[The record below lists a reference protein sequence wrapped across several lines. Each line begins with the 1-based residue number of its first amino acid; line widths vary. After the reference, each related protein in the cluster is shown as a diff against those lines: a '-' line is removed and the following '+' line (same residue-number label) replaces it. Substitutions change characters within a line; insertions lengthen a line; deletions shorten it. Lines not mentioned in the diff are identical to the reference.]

1 MSAIKNPRPSS
12 RLTRAERMAELAA
25 SRTSPAPLYK
35 VGDRV
40 TFEGRAS
47 IVEYV
52 QRAESGSYVVTVAVF
67 GGAVVIG
74 ETHPDLSAE

>member
-25 SRTSPAPLYK
+25 SRTSPAPLDK
-35 VGDRV
+35 VGRRV
-40 TFEGRAS
+40 IFEGRAS
-47 IVEYV
+47 FVEYV
-52 QRAESGSYVVTVAVF
+52 QRAESGSYVVTVAV
-67 GGAVVIG
+67 VIG